1 MLSSSGTLARAFTW
15 STRFRT
21 ALRPYY
27 RHTGS
32 LWNSGWTSRS
42 PSSPTSEFPQTSSR
56 TLQSGTVNLLKVH
69 RAKLHSRGDGAAPR
83 LWNPLP
89 EHLRSTTEDL
99 RPLPL
104 LLVSSPRYVHRSFHA
119 FFAALSDVFNVKC
132 NINHIHYYLT
142 DHAKFTQ
149 PPHIAD
155 VGRCCT
161 QWYEAG
167 TMRV

>member
-1 MLSSSGTLARAFTW
+1 MKITTILIHKHSLLYMVTLVLILQPRQHSPALSGHQKF
-15 STRFRT
+15 
-21 ALRPYY
+21 
-27 RHTGS
+27 HTGS

-99 RPLPL
+99 RPLSL

-119 FFAALSDVFNVKC
+119 FLAALSDVFNVKC
-132 NINHIHYYLT
+132 NINHIHSLLILQMLG
-142 DHAKFTQ
+142 DAVLSGMKLVQ
-149 PPHIAD
+149 
-155 VGRCCT
+155 
-161 QWYEAG
+161 
-167 TMRV
+167 